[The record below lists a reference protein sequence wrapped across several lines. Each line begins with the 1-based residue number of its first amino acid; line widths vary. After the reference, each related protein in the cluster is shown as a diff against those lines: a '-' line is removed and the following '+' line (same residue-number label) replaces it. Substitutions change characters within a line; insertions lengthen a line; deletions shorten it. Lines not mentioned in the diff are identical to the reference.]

1 MTKPDRPGRSG
12 RARRGVAARRRGR
25 GSVRGTV
32 PPRLTSGGPLSHHL
46 DTPEAAERGQLFL
59 DDLFVFDGEQGTVFV
74 VDVNT
79 TVTGEH
85 ASPDF
90 WPGARYELHVH
101 TDGAEQ
107 ESLVLRVV
115 FGEPEAGGQS
125 VRLEAVT
132 GAGDG
137 SADELLLEGRTGE
150 AVTAGDLRLWA
161 GRAKDPFYFDLSLL
175 EPISSAVTGGSSPD
189 LSGWDPAQAENTFG
203 DTTVASIVLEV
214 PHGFAG
220 LTPGTRTAVW
230 AATKLSDGEGGFR
243 QVNRGGLPMMWP
255 IFWPDDTD
263 FSNPANFRHPSQDV
277 AADRNRFAQMLTA
290 SAKAGSDVGD
300 PEAFGQQVAD
310 QLVPDVLPY
319 EIGTPAQ
326 FGAKVRNGR
335 SFVDNAPQVM
345 LSLVTGTQ
353 VDAGLTDKVAAAN
366 RTSSF
371 PYVVPA

>member
-1 MTKPDRPGRSG
+1 M
-12 RARRGVAARRRGR
+12 
-25 GSVRGTV
+25 
-32 PPRLTSGGPLSHHL
+32 SHHL

-74 VDVNT
+74 MDVNS

-101 TDGAEQ
+101 TDGVEQ
-107 ESLVLRVV
+107 ESLVFRIV

-132 GAGDG
+132 GAGDD
-137 SADELLLEGRTGE
+137 SASELLLEGRTGE

-161 GRAKDPFYFDLSLL
+161 GRAKDPFFFDLSLL
-175 EPISSAVTGGSSPD
+175 EPISSAVTGGSDPD

-214 PHGFAG
+214 PHDFTG
-220 LTPGTRTAVW
+220 LAPGTRTAVW
-230 AATKLSDGEGGFR
+230 AATTLSDGEGGFR
-243 QVNRGGLPMMWP
+243 QINRAGLPMMWP

-263 FSNPANFRHPSQDV
+263 FSNPANSRHPSQDV
-277 AADRNRFAQMLTA
+277 AADRDRFAQMLTA
-290 SAKAGSDVGD
+290 SAKAADAVGD

-310 QLVPDVLPY
+310 QLFPDVLSF

-326 FGAKVRNGR
+326 FGAEVRNGR

-353 VDAGLTDKVAAAN
+353 VDAGLTAEVAAPN